1 MSGLKIHPTMRLG
14 IRHHDHEDIET
25 IIRSQ
30 FTVNI
35 DDDNIESVHFITTL
49 LYDGGRLSE

>member
-14 IRHHDHEDIET
+14 HEDIET

-30 FTVNI
+30 FNVNI
-35 DDDNIESVHFITTL
+35 DDDNIQSSQYTFLPHYYMMEEV
-49 LYDGGRLSE
+49 LSE

>member
-14 IRHHDHEDIET
+14 HEDIET

-30 FTVNI
+30 FKVNI

-49 LYDGGRLSE
+49 LYGGGRFI